1 MQTIEMEK
9 WIKNFYQTRNWTE
22 YGPFIRLGFLMEET
36 GELARAVRAIEI
48 GRDRPDEQR
57 QESPE
62 LKKELIEEMGD
73 VLANLLILADQYD
86 VTVEEV
92 FSAHQQK
99 LTKRFSGEKEP
110 VKNT

>member
-1 MQTIEMEK
+1 M
-9 WIKNFYQTRNWTE
+9 RNWTK

-36 GELARAVRAIEI
+36 GELARAVRALEI

-57 QESPE
+57 QELPE

-73 VLANLLILADQYD
+73 VLANLLILADLYD
-86 VTVEEV
+86 VTIEEV
-92 FSAHQQK
+92 FSTHQQK
-99 LTKRFSGEKEP
+99 LTKRFSGEIEP

>member
-1 MQTIEMEK
+1 
-9 WIKNFYQTRNWTE
+9 
-22 YGPFIRLGFLMEET
+22 MEET

-57 QESPE
+57 QESSE

-99 LTKRFSGEKEP
+99 LNKRFSGKRASKKHVTKLSRVFTP
-110 VKNT
+110 

>member
-1 MQTIEMEK
+1 M
-9 WIKNFYQTRNWTE
+9 RNWTE

-57 QESPE
+57 QESSE

-73 VLANLLILADQYD
+73 VLANLLILADLYD

-92 FSAHQQK
+92 FFAHQQK
-99 LTKRFSGEKEP
+99 LTKRFSGEIEP

>member
-1 MQTIEMEK
+1 MQTTEMEK
-9 WIKNFYQTRNWTE
+9 WIKDFYQMRNWTE

-62 LKKELIEEMGD
+62 LKKNSLKKWEM
-73 VLANLLILADQYD
+73 
-86 VTVEEV
+86 
-92 FSAHQQK
+92 S
-99 LTKRFSGEKEP
+99 
-110 VKNT
+110 

>member
-1 MQTIEMEK
+1 MQTTEMEK
-9 WIKNFYQTRNWTE
+9 WIKDFYEMRNWTK

-57 QESPE
+57 QKSSE
-62 LKKELIEEMGD
+62 LKKELVEEMGD
-73 VLANLLILADQYD
+73 VLANLLILANLYD

-92 FSAHQQK
+92 FSSHQQK
-99 LTKRFSGEKEP
+99 LTKRFSEEIEQ
-110 VKNT
+110 VKST

>member
-1 MQTIEMEK
+1 FPY
-9 WIKNFYQTRNWTE
+9 KNTSKLFSGMLYPNFNLKVFLFVSL
-22 YGPFIRLGFLMEET
+22 YG
-36 GELARAVRAIEI
+36 V
-48 GRDRPDEQR
+48 
-57 QESPE
+57 SP
-62 LKKELIEEMGD
+62 EMGD
-73 VLANLLILADQYD
+73 VLANLLILADLYD